1 MNTKLLTLS
10 ELAIELKVKECT
22 IYKWIEKNGSFPKIK
37 VGRTYRFNLQDVLN
51 YWNEQKE
58 EDL

>member
-37 VGRTYRFNLQDVLN
+37 VGRTYRFNLQ
-51 YWNEQKE
+51 E
-58 EDL
+58 EVS